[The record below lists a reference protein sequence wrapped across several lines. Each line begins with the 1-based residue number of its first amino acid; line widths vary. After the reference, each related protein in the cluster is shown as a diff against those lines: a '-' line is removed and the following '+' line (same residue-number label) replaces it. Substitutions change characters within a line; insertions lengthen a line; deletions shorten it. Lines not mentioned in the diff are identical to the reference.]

1 METEMR
7 NKERFFWVILS
18 AFLVIFSG
26 LMFFAPNLLAY
37 QSNSETRDYLDKF
50 EYLFQFLIENY
61 VDEVPVEDLY
71 EGALKGLFESLD
83 DPYSYY
89 LTADD
94 MQDMN
99 DTTTGKFGG
108 VGLYISKPAPGN
120 SSTDPLDRFVQVV
133 SPIEDTPAYRAGVH
147 AGDYITKIGNEAVVD
162 LSIDEVVDRLRGAPG
177 TEVIVSIL
185 RGKDIEFEI
194 TLTRAVIEIPT
205 VKEAMLPGNI
215 AYLRIIQ
222 FTPFTAERVKEAIK
236 FFDRNS
242 YTSLI
247 IDVRGNPGG
256 LLGSVAD
263 IGDYFLSSGPIVSTK
278 SRIRN
283 ENEVFRATGKML
295 VPESLPIAV
304 LIDKGSASASE
315 ILAGALKDTGRA
327 TLIGET
333 SFGKGSVQKVMGFHE
348 GGLKLTIARYY
359 TPADINIDKIGIEPD
374 RVIKEDELSDEET
387 ESLGRIL
394 KEDLVAGFIKK
405 NPDANDTAQRKFIN
419 ELKQDGIVLKDRII
433 EKLIRNE
440 FNRNLDIP
448 PVYDLDFDIILQE
461 AVRMIRT
468 GEIKVK

>member
-1 METEMR
+1 MK
-7 NKERFFWVILS
+7 NKERFFWILLS
-18 AFLVIFSG
+18 AFLIVFSG
-26 LMFFAPNLLAY
+26 VSFFGPNLLAY
-37 QSNSETRDYLDKF
+37 QSNSETREYLDKF

-94 MQDMN
+94 MEDMN

-120 SSTDPLDRFVQVV
+120 TSSDPLDLYVQVV

-147 AGDYITKIGNEAVVD
+147 AGDYITKINDESVAE
-162 LSIDEVVDRLRGAPG
+162 LSIDEVVQNLRGDPG
-177 TEVIVSIL
+177 TTVLVSIL
-185 RGKDIEFEI
+185 RGQNIEFEI
-194 TLTRAVIEIPT
+194 TLTRAIIEIPT

-236 FFDRNS
+236 YFDSNS

-263 IGDYFLSSGPIVSTK
+263 IGDFFLSSGPVVTTK

-283 ENEVFRATGKML
+283 ENEVFNSTRSVL
-295 VPESLPIAV
+295 VPKNIPIAV
-304 LIDKGSASASE
+304 LIDKGSASAAE
-315 ILAGALKDTGRA
+315 ILAGALKDTGRG

-374 RVIKEDELSDEET
+374 REVKENELSDEET

-394 KEDLVAGFIKK
+394 KENLVSNFIDAH
-405 NPDANDTAQRKFIN
+405 PDANNTAQRNFIS
-419 ELKQDGIVLKDRII
+419 ELKQDGIVLEDRII

-440 FNRNLDIP
+440 YNHRGD
-448 PVYDLDFDIILQE
+448 
-461 AVRMIRT
+461 
-468 GEIKVK
+468 

>member
-1 METEMR
+1 MK
-7 NKERFFWVILS
+7 NKERFFWIILS
-18 AFLVIFSG
+18 AFLIVFS
-26 LMFFAPNLLAY
+26 MVSFFGPNLIAY
-37 QSNSETRDYLDKF
+37 QTNTETREYLDKF
-50 EYLFQFLIENY
+50 EYLFQFLIDNY

-94 MQDMN
+94 MDDMN
-99 DTTTGKFGG
+99 DTTTGRFGG

-120 SSTDPLDRFVQVV
+120 SIADPLDRFVQVV

-147 AGDYITKIGNEAVVD
+147 AGDYITKIEEESVVD
-162 LSIDEVVDRLRGAPG
+162 LSIDEVVDRLRGIPG
-177 TEVIVSIL
+177 TDVLVSIL

-215 AYLRIIQ
+215 GYLRIIQ
-222 FTPFTAERVKEAIK
+222 FTPFTADRVKEAIK
-236 FFDRNS
+236 FFDSNS

-263 IGDYFLSSGPIVSTK
+263 IGDFFLSSGPIVTTK

-283 ENEVFRATGKML
+283 ENEVFNSTRSVL
-295 VPESLPIAV
+295 VSKSIPIAV
-304 LIDKGSASASE
+304 LIDRGSASAAE
-315 ILAGALKDTGRA
+315 ILAGALKDTGRG

-333 SFGKGSVQKVMGFHE
+333 SFGKGSVQKVMGFHT

-374 RVIKEDELSDEET
+374 REVKEKELSEEET

-394 KEDLVAGFIKK
+394 KENLISGFID
-405 NPDANDTAQRKFIN
+405 NYPDADESSRQNFIK
-419 ELKQDGIVLKDRII
+419 ELKQDGIVLEDRII

-440 FNRNLDIP
+440 YNRNLDIP
-448 PVYDLDFDIILQE
+448 PVYDLDFDIILKE
-461 AVRMIRT
+461 AVRMIKS
-468 GEIKVK
+468 GEIKGK

>member
-1 METEMR
+1 MK
-7 NKERFFWVILS
+7 NKERFFWIILS
-18 AFLVIFSG
+18 AFLIVFSG
-26 LMFFAPNLLAY
+26 VSFFGPNLLAY
-37 QSNSETRDYLDKF
+37 QSNSETREYLDKF
-50 EYLFQFLIENY
+50 EYLFQFLVENY
-61 VDEVPVEDLY
+61 VDEVPLEDLY

-94 MQDMN
+94 MDDMN

-120 SSTDPLDRFVQVV
+120 TLENPLDRFVQVV

-147 AGDYITKIGNEAVVD
+147 AGDYITKIEDESVVE
-162 LSIDEVVDRLRGAPG
+162 LSIDEVVDRLRGHPG
-177 TEVIVSIL
+177 TDVLVSIL
-185 RGKDIEFEI
+185 RGNDIEFEI
-194 TLTRAVIEIPT
+194 TLTRAIIEIPT

-215 AYLRIIQ
+215 GYLRIIQ
-222 FTPFTAERVKEAIK
+222 FTPFTAERVKEAIRY
-236 FFDRNS
+236 FDSNS

-263 IGDYFLSSGPIVSTK
+263 IGDFFLSSGPIVSTK

-283 ENEVFRATGKML
+283 ENEVFRATRKIL
-295 VPESLPIAV
+295 VPENLPIAV
-304 LIDKGSASASE
+304 LIDKGSASAAE
-315 ILAGALKDTGRA
+315 ILAGALKDTGRG

-333 SFGKGSVQKVMGFHE
+333 SFGKGSVQKVMGFHD

-359 TPADINIDKIGIEPD
+359 TPGDINIDKIGIDPD
-374 RVIKEDELSDEET
+374 REVKEKELSDEET

-394 KEDLVAGFIKK
+394 KENLVAEFIENFPDVNQNAQK
-405 NPDANDTAQRKFIN
+405 NFIRG
-419 ELKQDGIVLKDRII
+419 LQKDGIILEDRII

-440 FNRNLDIP
+440 YNRNLDIP

-461 AVRMIRT
+461 AVRMINT
-468 GEIKVK
+468 GEVKG

>member
-1 METEMR
+1 MK
-7 NKERFFWVILS
+7 NKERFFWIILS
-18 AFLVIFSG
+18 AFLIVFSG
-26 LMFFAPNLLAY
+26 VSFFGPNLFAY
-37 QSNSETRDYLDKF
+37 QSNSETKVYLEKF
-50 EYLFQFLIENY
+50 EYLFQFLIDNY
-61 VDEVPVEDLY
+61 VDEVPVEELY
-71 EGALKGLFESLD
+71 EGALKGLFESLG

-94 MQDMN
+94 MEDMN

-120 SSTDPLDRFVQVV
+120 VSSDPLDLFVQVV

-147 AGDYITKIGNEAVVD
+147 AGDYITKINDESVAE
-162 LSIDEVVDRLRGAPG
+162 LSIDEVVHELRGNPG
-177 TEVIVSIL
+177 TNVIVSIL

-194 TLTRAVIEIPT
+194 TLTRAIIEIPT
-205 VKEAMLPGNI
+205 VKEAMLPGKI

-236 FFDRNS
+236 YFDSNS

-263 IGDYFLSSGPIVSTK
+263 IGDFFLSSGPIVSTK

-283 ENEVFRATGKML
+283 ENEVFNSTRSVL
-295 VPESLPIAV
+295 VPKNIPIAV
-304 LIDKGSASASE
+304 LIDKGSASAAE
-315 ILAGALKDTGRA
+315 ILAGALKDTGRG
-327 TLIGET
+327 TLVGET

-359 TPADINIDKIGIEPD
+359 TPADINIDKIGIDPD
-374 RVIKEDELSDEET
+374 REVKEKELSEEET

-394 KEDLVAGFIKK
+394 KENLVTNFIDTH
-405 NPDANDTAQRKFIN
+405 PDANKTAQRNFIR
-419 ELKQDGIVLKDRII
+419 ELKQDGIILEDRIL

-440 FNRNLDIP
+440 YNMNLDSP
-448 PVYDLDFDIILQE
+448 PVYDLEFDIILQE
-461 AVRMIRT
+461 AVRMLNT
-468 GEIKVK
+468 GEIKGQ

>member
-1 METEMR
+1 MK
-7 NKERFFWVILS
+7 NKERFFWIILS
-18 AFLVIFSG
+18 VFLLVFSG
-26 LMFFAPNLLAY
+26 VSFFGPNLLAY
-37 QSNSETRDYLDKF
+37 QSNSETREYLEKF
-50 EYLFQFLIENY
+50 EYLFQFLIDNY

-94 MQDMN
+94 MEDMN

-120 SSTDPLDRFVQVV
+120 ISSDPLDLFVQVV

-147 AGDYITKIGNEAVVD
+147 AGDYITKINDESVAE
-162 LSIDEVVDRLRGAPG
+162 LSIDEVVHELRGNPG
-177 TEVIVSIL
+177 TNVIVSIL

-205 VKEAMLPGNI
+205 VKEAMLPGDI

-222 FTPFTAERVKEAIK
+222 FTPFTAERVKEAIRY
-236 FFDRNS
+236 FDSNS

-263 IGDYFLSSGPIVSTK
+263 IGDFFLSSGPIVSTK

-283 ENEVFRATGKML
+283 ENEVFNSTRSVL
-295 VPESLPIAV
+295 VPKNIPIAV
-304 LIDKGSASASE
+304 LIDRGSASAAE
-315 ILAGALKDTGRA
+315 ILAGALKDTGRG

-374 RVIKEDELSDEET
+374 REVKEKELSDEET

-394 KEDLVAGFIKK
+394 KENLVSGFIDDH
-405 NPDANDTAQRKFIN
+405 PDANMTAQRNFIRD
-419 ELKQDGIVLKDRII
+419 LKQDGIVLENRII
-433 EKLIRNE
+433 EKLIQNE
-440 FNRNLDIP
+440 YNRNLDVP

-461 AVRMIRT
+461 AVRMINA
-468 GEIKVK
+468 GEIK

>member
-1 METEMR
+1 MK
-7 NKERFFWVILS
+7 NKERFFWIILS
-18 AFLVIFSG
+18 AFLIVFSG
-26 LMFFAPNLLAY
+26 VSFFAPNLVAY
-37 QSNSETRDYLDKF
+37 QSNSETRDYLEKF

-61 VDEVPVEDLY
+61 VDEVPVKDLY

-94 MQDMN
+94 MEDMN

-120 SSTDPLDRFVQVV
+120 SIDDPLDRFVQVV

-147 AGDYITKIGNEAVVD
+147 AGDYITKIEDESVVD
-162 LSIDEVVDRLRGAPG
+162 LSIDEVVDRLRGIPG
-177 TEVIVSIL
+177 TEVLVSIL

-215 AYLRIIQ
+215 GYLRIIQ
-222 FTPFTAERVKEAIK
+222 FTPFTADRVKEAIRY
-236 FFDRNS
+236 FENNS

-263 IGDYFLSSGPIVSTK
+263 IGDFFLSSGPIVTTK

-283 ENEVFRATGKML
+283 ENEVFNSTRSVL
-295 VPESLPIAV
+295 VPKNIPIAV
-304 LIDKGSASASE
+304 LIDKGSASAAE
-315 ILAGALKDTGRA
+315 ILAGALKDTGRG

-374 RVIKEDELSDEET
+374 REVKEKELGDEET
-387 ESLGRIL
+387 DSLGRIL
-394 KEDLVAGFIKK
+394 KENLVSGFIDDF
-405 NPDANDTAQRKFIN
+405 PDANNAAQRNFIKD
-419 ELKQDGIVLKDRII
+419 LKEDGIVLEDRII

-440 FNRNLDIP
+440 YNRNLDIP

-461 AVRMIRT
+461 AVRMLNT
-468 GEIKVK
+468 GEIEVK

>member
-1 METEMR
+1 MK
-7 NKERFFWVILS
+7 NKERFFWIILS
-18 AFLVIFSG
+18 AFLVVFS
-26 LMFFAPNLLAY
+26 MVSFFGPNLIAY
-37 QSNSETRDYLDKF
+37 QSNSETQAYLDKF
-50 EYLFQFLIENY
+50 EYLFQFLIDNY

-94 MQDMN
+94 MEDMN
-99 DTTTGKFGG
+99 DTTTGRFGG

-120 SSTDPLDRFVQVV
+120 ISSDPFDLYVQVV

-147 AGDYITKIGNEAVVD
+147 AGDYITKINDESVAE
-162 LSIDEVVDRLRGAPG
+162 LSIDEVVHKLRGNPG
-177 TEVIVSIL
+177 TNVIVSIL
-185 RGKDIEFEI
+185 RGQDIEFEI
-194 TLTRAVIEIPT
+194 TLTRAIIEIPT
-205 VKEAMLPGNI
+205 VKEAMLPGDI

-263 IGDYFLSSGPIVSTK
+263 IGDFFLSSGPIVTTK

-283 ENEVFRATGKML
+283 ENEVFHSTRPVL
-295 VPESLPIAV
+295 VPKNIPIAV
-304 LIDKGSASASE
+304 LIDKGSASAAE
-315 ILAGALKDTGRA
+315 ILAGALKDTGRG

-333 SFGKGSVQKVMGFHE
+333 SFGKGSVQKVIGFHT

-374 RVIKEDELSDEET
+374 REVKEKELSEEET

-394 KEDLVAGFIKK
+394 KENLISGFINN
-405 NPDANDTAQRKFIN
+405 NPDPDEGSRRNFIR
-419 ELKQDGIVLKDRII
+419 ELKQDGIVLEDRII

-440 FNRNLDIP
+440 YNRNLDIP
-448 PVYDLDFDIILQE
+448 PVYDLEFDIILQE
-461 AVRMIRT
+461 AVRMLKA
-468 GEIKVK
+468 GEIKGQ